1 MEVMERRDNTSST
14 GLEVNLTTA
23 VTWLVAHPRSQLSIF
38 CISLNVFLSFN
49 LVYIS
54 NSINVS

>member
-1 MEVMERRDNTSST
+1 MTEMQFSS
-14 GLEVNLTTA
+14 
-23 VTWLVAHPRSQLSIF
+23 AHKKYKFQVFKIFLSIF
-38 CISLNVFLSFN
+38 WISLNVFLSFN